1 MGEALQVACALYP
14 TRAGAHSHHALKK
27 IPPIFPFTVT
37 VVIFDLRRPQQEKR
51 SAVLL
56 SEMSVKRQR
65 DIADGDVQ
73 QTKRRKGFTVA
84 PDNLPDGTYRRKA
97 QKIKN
102 DLIQKAKTKK
112 AYAKVKAEEATKHQ
126 SDRGVLEETEEAT
139 PEEPATLE
147 LHPDRQAMLDGP
159 EPPPHRTRRERP
171 QEDVNGFRSQRR
183 ERRPK
188 QSAYQKDLEAAEQ
201 HRARI
206 EGKRQAR
213 EARLKE
219 RRQMTKAKRPGK
231 DGKMKLG
238 KQGTV
243 LLSRI
248 KRMTDEGRI

>member
-1 MGEALQVACALYP
+1 
-14 TRAGAHSHHALKK
+14 
-27 IPPIFPFTVT
+27 
-37 VVIFDLRRPQQEKR
+37 
-51 SAVLL
+51 
-56 SEMSVKRQR
+56 MSVKRSR
-65 DIADGDVQ
+65 DPADGDVQ

-112 AYAKVKAEEATKHQ
+112 AYAKVKAEEESKLQ
-126 SDRGVLEETEEAT
+126 DDENVLQETEEVK
-139 PEEPATLE
+139 PEEPATLQ

-159 EPPPHRTRRERP
+159 EPSPHQTRRDRP
-171 QEDVNGFRSQRR
+171 PEDVNGYRSQRR
-183 ERRPK
+183 ERKPK
-188 QSAYQKDLEAAEQ
+188 QSAYQKDLEAADE
-201 HRARI
+201 HRARM

-213 EARLKE
+213 ETRLKE
-219 RRQMTKAKRPGK
+219 RKQMSKAKRPGK

-248 KRMTDEGRI
+248 KRMADEGRI